1 MESELTISQVTKIY
15 GNDKRALNEVSLV
28 LTPGVWTCWP
38 KWSRKKYVNEH
49 FDSEFETNIWNGEL
63 LRGRDLEV
71 WRNVS
76 CRIGLHATAAG
87 TSGSIYRRA
96 VFMVYGSTQG
106 DETVRCEKKDNRTFD
121 TCKSG

>member
-1 MESELTISQVTKIY
+1 MDLLAQMEQE
-15 GNDKRALNEVSLV
+15 
-28 LTPGVWTCWP
+28 
-38 KWSRKKYVNEH
+38 KYVNEH

-63 LRGRDLEV
+63 LWGRDLEV
-71 WRNVS
+71 WRSVS

-96 VFMVYGSTQG
+96 VLWYMAALKGMKRS
-106 DETVRCEKKDNRTFD
+106 DAKKKDNRTFD